1 MQLTLILEFSPL
13 PLVKSILPN
22 NPWIDV
28 SPEARM
34 IGFTEKVEISQSL
47 SDTLQPFQT
56 EDEDVYNQRLYDS
69 LWLAHHYF
77 WLDPCSSFSFTFDFL
92 REDQGMGKI
101 AEASLRLHAEMH
113 EGTGLLGLLEDF

>member
-1 MQLTLILEFSPL
+1 MQLTLNLEFSPL
-13 PLVKSILPN
+13 PIVKPILPN

-34 IGFTEKVEISQSL
+34 IGFTQKVEISQAL
-47 SDTLQPFQT
+47 IDVLHPLQT
-56 EDEDVYNQRLYDS
+56 EDEDAYNQRLYDS
-69 LWLAHHYF
+69 LWPAHHYF

-92 REDQGMGKI
+92 REDQGTGKI

-113 EGTGLLGLLEDF
+113 KGTALLGLLEDF